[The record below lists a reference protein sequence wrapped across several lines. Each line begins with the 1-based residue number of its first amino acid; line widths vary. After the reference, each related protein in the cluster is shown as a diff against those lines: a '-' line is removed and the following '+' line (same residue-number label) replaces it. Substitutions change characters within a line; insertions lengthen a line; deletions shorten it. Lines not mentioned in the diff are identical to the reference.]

1 MRKQGSFILII
12 LLVFFLSRTSLATVY
27 TSNGTGVG
35 VWDVSTAWSSTEG
48 TPVCGDTIFIQ
59 AGDIITIGI
68 EQDYS
73 ASSSPMFIAVDGTL
87 EFPVNGP
94 KLMLPSGSGVTIN
107 TGGLLTATAG
117 GSAIFLEICGIIDWK
132 KADGDVNGLFTF
144 GVPFS
149 LSNAPNSLELVYKF
163 TVNGIS
169 TPELAKQVQYEIQ
182 QSLVNSSCVFIDECD
197 CFKLATTDLITY
209 NTLKNILSANG
220 YQLLGEIY
228 VSDGRV
234 LKPII
239 GHQTEKE

>member
-1 MRKQGSFILII
+1 MRKQCSFILII

-27 TSNGTGVG
+27 TSNGTGG
-35 VWDVSTAWSSTEG
+35 GAWDVPTSWSSTGG

-59 AGDIITIGI
+59 TGDIITIGI
-68 EQDYS
+68 QQDYS
-73 ASSSPMFIAVDGTL
+73 ACSSPMFIAVDGTL
-87 EFPVNGP
+87 GFPVNGP
-94 KLMLPSGSGVTIN
+94 KLRLPCGSGVTIN
-107 TGGLLTATAG
+107 AGGVG
-117 GSAIFLEICGIIDWK
+117 GSANFLEICGVVEWK
-132 KADGDVNGLFTF
+132 KADGDVNGFFTF
-144 GVPFS
+144 GTPFS
-149 LSNAPNSLELVYKF
+149 LPNASSSELVYKF

-182 QSLVNSSCVFIDECD
+182 QSVVNSSCVFIDECD

-220 YQLLGEIY
+220 YQLLGYIY
-228 VSDGRV
+228 MSDGRV